1 MKVLNAYSKF
11 LDVLTK
17 ILRAILIVLL
27 ASMVLIMIYQV
38 IMRYIFS
45 NARPWCEELTL
56 YIAIFSIMLG
66 LGIAT
71 IRTMNTIR
79 PAFIQRLL
87 PSLFRAE
94 QAARRRG
101 RSPPGFVQ

>member
-17 ILRAILIVLL
+17 VLRAILIVLL

-45 NARPWCEELTL
+45 NARPWCEELTCWAWAL
-56 YIAIFSIMLG
+56 PAA
-66 LGIAT
+66 AT
-71 IRTMNTIR
+71 ATCRWT
-79 PAFIQRLL
+79 F
-87 PSLFRAE
+87 
-94 QAARRRG
+94 
-101 RSPPGFVQ
+101 